1 MNNFTTNTCEMK
13 REILNFSKKVSAN
26 TNKVTTK
33 FVIDMQYGI
42 SKSQGSLISNISRAL
57 DEKIKLKNT
66 IERLCNNLN
75 KLVKFRTFSK
85 VNT

>member
-1 MNNFTTNTCEMK
+1 MK

-33 FVIDMQYGI
+33 FVMDMQYGI
-42 SKSQGSLISNISRAL
+42 SKSQKSLISNISRAL

-66 IERLCNNLN
+66 IERLCYNLN
-75 KLVKFRTFSK
+75 KSVKFMTFL
-85 VNT
+85 

>member
-1 MNNFTTNTCEMK
+1 MK

-33 FVIDMQYGI
+33 FVMDMQYGI
-42 SKSQGSLISNISRAL
+42 SKSQSSLISNIFRAL

-66 IERLCNNLN
+66 IERLCDNLN
-75 KLVKFRTFSK
+75 KSVKFMTFL
-85 VNT
+85 

>member
-1 MNNFTTNTCEMK
+1 MK

-33 FVIDMQYGI
+33 FVMDMQYGI
-42 SKSQGSLISNISRAL
+42 SKSQKSLISNISRAL

-66 IERLCNNLN
+66 IERLCDNLN
-75 KLVKFRTFSK
+75 KSVKFMTFL
-85 VNT
+85 

>member
-1 MNNFTTNTCEMK
+1 MK

-57 DEKIKLKNT
+57 DEKIKLKNI
-66 IERLCNNLN
+66 IERLCDNLN
-75 KLVKFRTFSK
+75 KSVKFRTFS
-85 VNT
+85 